1 MTAAPAAAAPAPKVK
16 AADNA
21 VLAPVDGAIKP
32 ITEVPD
38 ETFAAKI
45 LGDGFA
51 VVPTSGRVVAP
62 VAGKITTVAQ
72 AKHAVGITT
81 PAGVEVLVHIG
92 VDTVQLAGTPFTM
105 MVSEGQQVNA
115 GDALVDVDW
124 NVVKSAGKPTDVI
137 VVFTNPAKIDKLSIT
152 AKGAVATG
160 APIGTIVTK

>member
-1 MTAAPAAAAPAPKVK
+1 M
-16 AADNA
+16 
-21 VLAPVDGAIKP
+21 
-32 ITEVPD
+32 PD

-92 VDTVQLAGTPFTM
+92 VDTVQLAGSPFTM

-137 VVFTNPAKIDKLSIT
+137 VVFTNRPRSISCRSPPRVRWLPALRL
-152 AKGAVATG
+152 
-160 APIGTIVTK
+160 APSSPSDSVDTTTTNNKESSLIAGEDSFFF

>member
-92 VDTVQLAGTPFTM
+92 VDTVQLAGSPFTM

-115 GDALVDVDW
+115 RRR
-124 NVVKSAGKPTDVI
+124 AGRRGLECGQVRWKAHRRDRRVHQPGQDR
-137 VVFTNPAKIDKLSIT
+137 
-152 AKGAVATG
+152 
-160 APIGTIVTK
+160 